1 VKIKFIYNR
10 FVTIGFGLI
19 GILLGYSITNIFVF
33 IISYYILALSI
44 LIPIKPKKIIEK
56 NLTEDF
62 WEKENHL
69 KDDQPDY
76 SRKYIDVS
84 PHSRHQTQ
92 YTTHPNP
99 KFER

>member
-1 VKIKFIYNR
+1 MKISFLYNKFI
-10 FVTIGFGLI
+10 VIIIGLI
-19 GILLGYSITNIFVF
+19 GIALGYSIHNIFVF
-33 IISYYILALSI
+33 VISYYILVSSM
-44 LIPIKPKKIIEK
+44 LIPIKKHRHVEK
-56 NLTEDF
+56 NLSEDF

-76 SRKYIDVS
+76 SQKYIDVS